1 MLPWNGVKF
10 TLPQDAICESV
21 FGALSQGRAMDQP
34 NFAGDYDVLLDL
46 VKSRASVRKLK
57 PDPIPDDYVT
67 QILEVGRW
75 AMSGANGQP
84 WDFIVVKN
92 PDTKKA
98 LFRAYIEENN
108 DFIYWMEQQRDFK
121 LRHPSFQMTHDE
133 ALQKHRNEV
142 GWSVAP
148 VLIVIV
154 GDGRRQWATV
164 QGAHTFGRDQ
174 SHLTDGLANTSM
186 MMHLAA
192 AALGLG
198 SQHVTIHIQ
207 EPFKRILGVPDLLT
221 FSLIMP
227 IGYPAVP
234 PKEGV
239 RRPLGDMVHAE
250 RFDMSKYMSNREVIE
265 YLYRLREKTVPVYSH
280 SYAGRPPVPDKA
292 KE

>member
-1 MLPWNGVKF
+1 V
-10 TLPQDAICESV
+10 
-21 FGALSQGRAMDQP
+21 
-34 NFAGDYDVLLDL
+34 
-46 VKSRASVRKLK
+46 
-57 PDPIPDDYVT
+57 
-67 QILEVGRW
+67 IL
-75 AMSGANGQP
+75 
-84 WDFIVVKN
+84 
-92 PDTKKA
+92 
-98 LFRAYIEENN
+98 
-108 DFIYWMEQQRDFK
+108 
-121 LRHPSFQMTHDE
+121 
-133 ALQKHRNEV
+133 
-142 GWSVAP
+142 
-148 VLIVIV
+148 

-239 RRPLGDMVHAE
+239 RRPLADMVHHE
-250 RFDMSKYMSNREVIE
+250 RFDMSKYMSNKDVIE
-265 YLYRLREKTVPVYSH
+265 YLHGLREKTVPVYSH
-280 SYAGRPPVPDKA
+280 SYAGRPPVPDKT
-292 KE
+292 KK

>member
-1 MLPWNGVKF
+1 
-10 TLPQDAICESV
+10 
-21 FGALSQGRAMDQP
+21 MDQR
-34 NFAGDYDVLLDL
+34 NFSGDYDTLLDL

-57 PDPIPDDYVT
+57 PDPIPDDYVA
-67 QILEVGRW
+67 QVLEVGRW

-84 WDFIVVKN
+84 WDFIVVKD
-92 PDTKKA
+92 PETKKA

-142 GWSVAP
+142 GWSIAP

-186 MMHLAA
+186 LMHLAA

-207 EPFKRILGVPDLLT
+207 EPFKRILAVPDLLT

-239 RRPLGDMVHAE
+239 RRSLADMVHRE
-250 RFDMSKYMSNREVIE
+250 RFDMSKYMSNKDVIE
-265 YLYRLREKTVPVYSH
+265 YLHGLREKTVPVYSH
-280 SYAGRPPVPDKA
+280 SYAGRPPVPDKS
-292 KE
+292 KK

>member
-1 MLPWNGVKF
+1 MLSANRLRRRFKSERV
-10 TLPQDAICESV
+10 
-21 FGALSQGRAMDQP
+21 MDQP
-34 NFAGDYDVLLDL
+34 NFSGDYEVLLDL

-57 PDPIPDDYVT
+57 PDPIPDDHVT
-67 QILEVGRW
+67 RILEVGRW

-84 WDFIVVKN
+84 WDFVVVKD
-92 PDTKKA
+92 PETKNR

-133 ALQKHRNEV
+133 ALQQHRTNV
-142 GWSVAP
+142 GWSIAP
-148 VLIVIV
+148 VLIVIL

-198 SQHVTIHIQ
+198 SQHTTIHI
-207 EPFKRILGVPDLLT
+207 EDPLKRVLGVPDLLT
-221 FSLIMP
+221 FNLIMP
-227 IGYPAVP
+227 IGYPDVP
-234 PKEGV
+234 AKEGV
-239 RRPLGDMVHAE
+239 RRPLEDMVHHDKNA
-250 RFDMSKYMSNREVIE
+250 MPKYMSTKTSIE
-265 YLYRLREKTVPVYSH
+265 YL
-280 SYAGRPPVPDKA
+280 
-292 KE
+292 

>member
-1 MLPWNGVKF
+1 MRL
-10 TLPQDAICESV
+10 D
-21 FGALSQGRAMDQP
+21 LSRSSPSFDGLAGRRGMPMDQR
-34 NFAGDYDVLLDL
+34 NFSSDYDTLLDL

-57 PDPIPDDYVT
+57 PDAIPDDYVA

-84 WDFIVVKN
+84 WDFIVVKD
-92 PDTKKA
+92 PDIKKA

-142 GWSVAP
+142 GWSIAP

-239 RRPLGDMVHAE
+239 RRPLADMVHHE
-250 RFDMSKYMSNREVIE
+250 RFDMSKYMSNKDVVE

-280 SYAGRPPVPDKA
+280 SYAGRPPVADKP